1 VAAYVAKLNAK
12 PAAHLLADVRVKAPS
27 GPAVEPP
34 SALMAAV
41 STGRQRR
48 LSNGVELIAT
58 PMPHTAAV
66 SLHVASRVG
75 SGSEAAEA
83 GGVTHFVEHML
94 FRQRAHDPGAFASA
108 VERLGGQINA
118 ATEPEL
124 TVVGAKVPAEAWAEV
139 LQVVARMVLEPAM
152 DPDEIE
158 KERAVI
164 LDELGLLEDLPDESA
179 RRAVLA
185 GLWPNHPFG
194 REIAGTTTTVRSL
207 TREALL
213 RRSAAMF
220 AGRNTIVSV
229 AGAIH
234 PDEALDTL
242 TRAFESAPTG
252 SREVYPSFQPNGRTP
267 ANVQI
272 IQRKAEQ
279 AYFSIAGFTPGRT
292 SGDRYA
298 LELLGAVLGAGFGAR
313 LVLEIRERRG
323 LAYDIGADVGHCGDQ
338 GVLSIDGA
346 TEPDL
351 LTQAVAI
358 VLGELSD
365 VAAAGVTVDEFE
377 RARAFTVGGL
387 VRALEDSA
395 VVAAWY
401 AREQALEPDPL
412 TPDELMARLRAL
424 TRDDVNAAAHAC
436 LTHNWPLIAVAGP
449 LDATLEI
456 PSQLGLHGVG

>member
-1 VAAYVAKLNAK
+1 
-12 PAAHLLADVRVKAPS
+12 
-27 GPAVEPP
+27 
-34 SALMAAV
+34 M
-41 STGRQRR
+41 
-48 LSNGVELIAT
+48 
-58 PMPHTAAV
+58 
-66 SLHVASRVG
+66 
-75 SGSEAAEA
+75 
-83 GGVTHFVEHML
+83 
-94 FRQRAHDPGAFASA
+94 
-108 VERLGGQINA
+108 
-118 ATEPEL
+118 
-124 TVVGAKVPAEAWAEV
+124 
-139 LQVVARMVLEPAM
+139 
-152 DPDEIE
+152 
-158 KERAVI
+158 
-164 LDELGLLEDLPDESA
+164 
-179 RRAVLA
+179 
-185 GLWPNHPFG
+185 
-194 REIAGTTTTVRSL
+194 
-207 TREALL
+207 
-213 RRSAAMF
+213 
-220 AGRNTIVSV
+220 
-229 AGAIH
+229 
-234 PDEALDTL
+234 
-242 TRAFESAPTG
+242 
-252 SREVYPSFQPNGRTP
+252 
-267 ANVQI
+267 
-272 IQRKAEQ
+272 
-279 AYFSIAGFTPGRT
+279 
-292 SGDRYA
+292 
-298 LELLGAVLGAGFGAR
+298 LGAGFGAR